1 MEYHFISILI
11 NNSQS
16 GESTVLGELSHEI
29 KDFHKSFNCFQL
41 LVAVAVFLIL
51 QTLLWGN
58 KLNWMKANILPWL

>member
-29 KDFHKSFNCFQL
+29 TVLCVDQVMKSCT
-41 LVAVAVFLIL
+41 LIC
-51 QTLLWGN
+51 N
-58 KLNWMKANILPWL
+58 M